1 MSCDSRSTAAK
12 PSFGTPTPWQ
22 HGGAREP
29 AGPRLKGRH
38 ARPISVVTAIRNP
51 RQAREFGRVATSEPE
66 EYAMLTRTAIYEGTI
81 KAGHEGE
88 FFRRVRDE
96 LEPMWRRFPNVK
108 AVRVQRTITADKDC
122 PPIAMILEM
131 DFEDMKAI
139 EDCMASK
146 IRPES
151 HAATEKVMQLFDG
164 RFCHLV
170 AEATVLAPNA

>member
-1 MSCDSRSTAAK
+1 
-12 PSFGTPTPWQ
+12 
-22 HGGAREP
+22 
-29 AGPRLKGRH
+29 
-38 ARPISVVTAIRNP
+38 
-51 RQAREFGRVATSEPE
+51 
-66 EYAMLTRTAIYEGTI
+66 MLTRTAIYEGTI
-81 KAGHEGE
+81 KAGHEEE

-108 AVRVQRTITADKDC
+108 AVRVQRTTTADKDC

-139 EDCMASK
+139 EDSMASK

-164 RFCHLV
+164 RFYHLV
-170 AEATVLAPNA
+170 AEATILAPNV